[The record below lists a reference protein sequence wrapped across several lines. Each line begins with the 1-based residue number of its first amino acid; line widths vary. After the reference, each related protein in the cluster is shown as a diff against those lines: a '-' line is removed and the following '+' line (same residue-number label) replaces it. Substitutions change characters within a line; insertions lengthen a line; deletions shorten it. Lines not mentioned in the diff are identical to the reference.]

1 MAHPM
6 KRNQA
11 QKLKQLQLFQLVSPL
26 TKVTHLCSNFS
37 LIYVSD
43 FFDSDLKKSKSAE
56 NPPESGP
63 NRPSGSNSNE
73 NENEAE
79 TEAEQTMDEEEL
91 KSMADKLPEGFFD
104 DPKKDA
110 KVRRKNVQPTTWF
123 GNQALLILILCC
135 RLNVLGARSEVH
147 RQGRRGVATLSESDQ
162 RREPSKSLH

>member
-1 MAHPM
+1 MLCCFELVFSRPSSSS
-6 KRNQA
+6 
-11 QKLKQLQLFQLVSPL
+11 KLNLASYGSSDEEEPSSKTKTASTLPAGQLL

-73 NENEAE
+73 NENEAD

-110 KVRRKNVQPTTWF
+110 KVRRKMYKQSSAT
-123 GNQALLILILCC
+123 C
-135 RLNVLGARSEVH
+135 LGS
-147 RQGRRGVATLSESDQ
+147 
-162 RREPSKSLH
+162 